1 MPGHRG
7 ARIRRAHRA
16 GEADLAPN
24 ARRVPARDPDQPVA
38 PAVCRGTAKYERAA
52 EHPDGRRGSDRSP
65 TIRFTIRP
73 SLIAAIS
80 DGAGIR
86 GRRNGDSRTLADC
99 DRQPV
104 GLADATTGRPSLGCA
119 DPDAHPA
126 AEHPLGLLPE
136 PYNLVQVGRN
146 ITVRLTK
153 DRPGEL
159 AGVVQILSRA
169 GVNIEGVAEVE
180 GVVHVLAR
188 DPNAA
193 RSALRSGGYTI
204 DGEVEVLVL
213 PMTDR
218 PGELSMIM
226 QRLADASV
234 NVRFV
239 YLATET
245 RVVIGVDDITQAR
258 RVLDASKN

>member
-1 MPGHRG
+1 MP
-7 ARIRRAHRA
+7 
-16 GEADLAPN
+16 D
-24 ARRVPARDPDQPVA
+24 
-38 PAVCRGTAKYERAA
+38 RAA
-52 EHPDGRRGSDRSP
+52 RHRTKHEAPEH
-65 TIRFTIRP
+65 
-73 SLIAAIS
+73 
-80 DGAGIR
+80 
-86 GRRNGDSRTLADC
+86 LAYN
-99 DRQPV
+99 
-104 GLADATTGRPSLGCA
+104 
-119 DPDAHPA
+119 
-126 AEHPLGLLPE
+126 LLP
-136 PYNLVQVGRN
+136 VGRN
-146 ITVRLTK
+146 LTVRLPA

-159 AGVVQILSRA
+159 AAVVQALSRA
-169 GVNIEGVAEVE
+169 GVNIEGLAEVE

-193 RSALRSGGYTI
+193 RTALRSGGYTI

-213 PMTDR
+213 PMPDR

-258 RVLDASKN
+258 QVLDQAKN

>member
-1 MPGHRG
+1 MGR
-7 ARIRRAHRA
+7 
-16 GEADLAPN
+16 DL
-24 ARRVPARDPDQPVA
+24 
-38 PAVCRGTAKYERAA
+38 
-52 EHPDGRRGSDRSP
+52 
-65 TIRFTIRP
+65 
-73 SLIAAIS
+73 
-80 DGAGIR
+80 
-86 GRRNGDSRTLADC
+86 
-99 DRQPV
+99 
-104 GLADATTGRPSLGCA
+104 
-119 DPDAHPA
+119 
-126 AEHPLGLLPE
+126 
-136 PYNLVQVGRN
+136 
-146 ITVRLTK
+146 TVRLLN

-159 AGVVQILSRA
+159 ARVVQALSRA

-188 DPNAA
+188 DPGAA
-193 RSALRSGGYTI
+193 RAALRSGGYTI

-245 RVVIGVDDITQAR
+245 RVVIGVDDISQAR
-258 RVLDASKN
+258 QVLDASSN